1 MTVGGVAAVGMTVG
15 GVAAV
20 GMTVGGVAAVGMT
33 AFCCVLERGAE
44 VASL

>member
-1 MTVGGVAAVGMTVG
+1 
-15 GVAAV
+15 
-20 GMTVGGVAAVGMT
+20 MTVGGVAAVGMT